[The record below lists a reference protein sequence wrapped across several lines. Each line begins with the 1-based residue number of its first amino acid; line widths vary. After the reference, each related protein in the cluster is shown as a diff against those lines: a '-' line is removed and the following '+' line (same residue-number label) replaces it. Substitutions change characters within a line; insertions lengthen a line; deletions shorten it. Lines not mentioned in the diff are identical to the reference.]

1 MELWMLI
8 LIKGFWCLKISS
20 IQLLCVAIDFLVN
33 ENEVD
38 DYPVLFFDVCIFVL
52 DIQLLIQSD
61 VQMPTLQKKREF
73 C

>member
-1 MELWMLI
+1 MLI

-33 ENEVD
+33 KNAVD
-38 DYPVLFFDVCIFVL
+38 DSPVGLFDVCILVL

-61 VQMPTLQKKREF
+61 VQNAYITKET
-73 C
+73 

>member
-1 MELWMLI
+1 MLI

-33 ENEVD
+33 ENAVD
-38 DYPVLFFDVCIFVL
+38 DSPVGLFDVCILVL

-61 VQMPTLQKKREF
+61 VQNAYITKET
-73 C
+73 